1 MKNPHFMKIIEH
13 HYSADLEWVENYA
26 SKIGGRV
33 EGNFIVALEQSQSG
47 TRYFLDCGD
56 GIIAYYI
63 NVEYHRNFRLIQKN
77 LNPDFIGFYYNLTD
91 GAASVSN
98 EQFTYNVGR
107 WQYNLSVIDGSLE
120 SQYNVTKGSKTFA
133 LCIFIKKSMIKAY
146 VKKNNINIKNIDS
159 IIDSKENTIVRF
171 DRMSSE
177 SFHLLNDLRKLEVGG
192 AFFDLSLRGTVH
204 MLISN
209 YLRKIATKRLIIQT
223 VNESDLAN
231 IINIQMYLINHIE
244 DHFPSIAFMAEMANM
259 SESKFK
265 SLFKKITGNTANVFF
280 MENKLL
286 FAKELLEK
294 KQLTVSQIS
303 DQLNFTNNSY
313 FASKFKEYFG
323 LSPKAFYKQL

>member
-1 MKNPHFMKIIEH
+1 MKIIEH
-13 HYSADLEWVENYA
+13 HYSADLEWVDHYA
-26 SKIGGRV
+26 AQIGGRI
-33 EGNFIVALEQSQSG
+33 EGNFIILPEDFQSG
-47 TRYFLDCGD
+47 IRYFLDCGD
-56 GIIAYYI
+56 GIVAYYI
-63 NVEYHRNFRLIQKN
+63 NVEYHRNFQLIQKN
-77 LNPDFIGFYYNLTD
+77 LNPDFVGFYYNLTE
-91 GAASVSN
+91 GEATVSSGH
-98 EQFTYNVGR
+98 FMYNVGR

-120 SQYNVTKGSKTFA
+120 SRYNVTKGSKTFA

-146 VKKNNINIKNIDS
+146 AKKNNILIQNIDTLV
-159 IIDSKENTIVRF
+159 DSKENTIVRF
-171 DRMSSE
+171 DRMSNE

-192 AFFDLSLRGTVH
+192 AVFDLNLRGTVH

-209 YLRKIATKRLIIQT
+209 YLKKIATKRLIIQT
-223 VNESDLAN
+223 VNETDLAN
-231 IINIQMYLINHIE
+231 IINIQMYLINHIS

-265 SLFKKITGNTANVFF
+265 NLFKKITGNTANVFF

-286 FAKELLEK
+286 LAKELLEK

-313 FASKFKEYFG
+313 FASKFKEHFG